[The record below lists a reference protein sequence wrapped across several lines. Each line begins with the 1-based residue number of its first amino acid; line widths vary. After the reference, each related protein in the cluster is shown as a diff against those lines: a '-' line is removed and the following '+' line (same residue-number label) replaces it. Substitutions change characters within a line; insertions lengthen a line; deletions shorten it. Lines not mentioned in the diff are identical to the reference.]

1 MKIDLFTT
9 SGLPIFF
16 DTDNLEVIAD
26 GGYKLEAVSRT
37 VGQLSKVLR
46 FPFEKEPPTEIYRNY
61 LFEQMPEHER
71 QVLAKY
77 NLSYSM
83 VMMPPGIIGSEY
95 AKTMGHYHPPV
106 PGTNLGFPEVYT
118 QLCGTLVLLMQKTA
132 PEKRG
137 DVEEFIAVKMTPGTI
152 VTIPPEYAHVLVN
165 ISDEPGLMAGLYGSQ
180 TSFKPDYM
188 PVESRKGLAYY
199 LLDESGKLV
208 IEPNAIYLNPPAF
221 QWISDL
227 NNTQFKPVDGEKP
240 VWTSYMENPDLYAF
254 LTQSSAL
261 VERFG
266 IGATL

>member
-137 DVEEFIAVKMTPGTI
+137 DVEEFIRDINQDMSIFWRDSHDCARCHFYCD
-152 VTIPPEYAHVLVN
+152 ELLHV
-165 ISDEPGLMAGLYGSQ
+165 
-180 TSFKPDYM
+180 TSFFWC
-188 PVESRKGLAYY
+188 GL
-199 LLDESGKLV
+199 LH
-208 IEPNAIYLNPPAF
+208 
-221 QWISDL
+221 
-227 NNTQFKPVDGEKP
+227 
-240 VWTSYMENPDLYAF
+240 
-254 LTQSSAL
+254 
-261 VERFG
+261 
-266 IGATL
+266 